1 MTDPR
6 KTPLEPEHIE
16 PQMCTIDLQLTL
28 LRQLPFFN
36 RPPDAAITEVNPLFR
51 ERGLV
56 GPRKKAS

>member
-1 MTDPR
+1 MTAPR

-16 PQMCTIDLQLTL
+16 PQMCSIDLQLTI

-36 RPPDAAITEVNPLFR
+36 GLPDEAIAEVNPLFR
-51 ERGLV
+51 EQGLV